1 MTEKF
6 KIQGVGIDTSTIN
19 LSPWKEG
26 EEIYDYIHTSI
37 SSNND
42 FLLKDYVKSQPGA
55 SLVTTIDFIDSPE
68 RAILGHVMELG
79 RKKIDLLLVPGNVLI
94 KRSSEIKDTIH
105 GLKSSMLIE
114 EFGISNPESINQI
127 KDIETALGEEIKYV
141 SLDICPLHFNYEIIN
156 YCNEHGIY
164 ILGFNPFGGYISAP
178 GMISSF
184 TMPYLL
190 GFASTYSTVLFLSG
204 RDIIGSIGCRGY
216 IRENIIGKEVSPKFL
231 LKKSVNKLY
240 KPIKKVVNTSVNL
253 RSDLILEYDIP
264 EFMYPLDEL
273 TITLGKTG
281 INVVPEFNKDN
292 RTKTEES
299 VYNILDIT
307 DFPEDGTINDIFAI
321 SRYQILS
328 VLRTI
333 YPEID
338 GWKLDS
344 VSFGERISVIGVSRV
359 TRKKRR
365 GVFGKKEEE
374 KETENFLFTVLD
386 KDNIIF
392 IQNYEGDNKNSS
404 VKDSNS
410 NI

>member
-1 MTEKF
+1 
-6 KIQGVGIDTSTIN
+6 
-19 LSPWKEG
+19 
-26 EEIYDYIHTSI
+26 
-37 SSNND
+37 
-42 FLLKDYVKSQPGA
+42 
-55 SLVTTIDFIDSPE
+55 
-68 RAILGHVMELG
+68 
-79 RKKIDLLLVPGNVLI
+79 
-94 KRSSEIKDTIH
+94 
-105 GLKSSMLIE
+105 MLIE